1 LIADSPTER
10 GDNFSLRRFA
20 SRARTIIRAYSA
32 RASDDTLLHRLR
44 AISAAVIAFFFIRMM
59 IAGRCAVVKRM
70 LSPRRARGKF
80 RRKPDPFRPKVLTV
94 RIVNV
99 TITLTMEQA
108 EQKQLTSEAAR
119 ALRAIAIM
127 RDNERRDRAAALE
140 VEVVELRARL
150 DEQRKVFE
158 LLGMALPAQVKQAA
172 AKD

>member
-1 LIADSPTER
+1 
-10 GDNFSLRRFA
+10 
-20 SRARTIIRAYSA
+20 
-32 RASDDTLLHRLR
+32 
-44 AISAAVIAFFFIRMM
+44 M
-59 IAGRCAVVKRM
+59 
-70 LSPRRARGKF
+70 
-80 RRKPDPFRPKVLTV
+80 TV

-158 LLGMALPAQVKQAA
+158 LLGMALPTQVKQAA